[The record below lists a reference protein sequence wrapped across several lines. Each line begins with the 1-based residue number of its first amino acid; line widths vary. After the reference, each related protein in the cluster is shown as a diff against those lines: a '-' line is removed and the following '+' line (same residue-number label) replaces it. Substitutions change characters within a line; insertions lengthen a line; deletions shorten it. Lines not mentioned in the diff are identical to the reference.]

1 MEPSA
6 QLVAVATLLP
16 LLAGLICYFIR
27 SSAIRSLTV
36 IVTTVALI
44 AVSLLLLQN
53 GPLEYS
59 PPPVAGLEWN
69 TLITVADMALLV
81 VFLALGLYLRNAL
94 ITVLA
99 LAQAAILGYFEFVMG
114 AHVEVK
120 PALFVDELSIIMALV
135 ISIVG
140 SLICVYALQYMK
152 DHEHHIQLEGGTRQP
167 RFFFWLV
174 VFLGA
179 MNALVFA
186 NNLLWVYF
194 FWEITTL
201 CSFMLIRHDLTKE
214 SIANATRALWMN
226 SLGGVAFAAG
236 IVLMYE
242 RAHTLSLKELI
253 SAGAQPE
260 MVLLPLSLLVFA
272 GFTKA
277 AQMPFQSW
285 LLGAMVAPT
294 PVSALLHS
302 STMVKAGVY
311 LVIRL
316 APAYVG
322 TNLSTI
328 VALAGA
334 FTFLLAAMLAISQSN
349 AKRVLAYSTISN
361 LGLIIACAG
370 LNTPLAISAAI
381 MLIVFHAIS
390 KALLFLCTGVIEHK
404 IGSRDIE
411 DMEGLISRQPALAL
425 ITVVGIL
432 TMLLPPFAVLIS
444 KWAAIEASVRMPVIT
459 LFFIVGSAA
468 TVVFW
473 VKWVGKLLGAPS
485 GVGRRGGTSLE
496 SLYATP
502 LVLLVGMAVVLSAVV
517 APVVNAIVEHAVMP
531 YYKTAGITAVGVDLS
546 TGVGFITVWPLFLVL
561 MLVVAPAYFFVR
573 VKSEQVRPAYMC
585 GENTAAGPTVQ
596 FRTLQDKTEAIVTS
610 GYYFEKAL
618 GEKSLNVWAN
628 PVAIVLL
635 VALVGVVLR

>member
-1 MEPSA
+1 MEPVA
-6 QLVAVATLLP
+6 QLVAVLTLLP

-27 SSAIRSLTV
+27 SSAIRGLTV
-36 IVTTVALI
+36 IVTTIVLIVA
-44 AVSLLLLQN
+44 SLLLLQN
-53 GPLEYS
+53 GPFEYT
-59 PPPVAGLEWN
+59 PPPVAGMDWN
-69 TLITVADMALLV
+69 VLITFADMALLV

-99 LAQAAILGYFEFVMG
+99 LAQGAIMGYFEFVVG

-120 PALFVDELSIIMALV
+120 PALYVDELSIIMALV

-152 DHEHHIQLEGGTRQP
+152 DHEHHIHLAGTRQP

-174 VFLGA
+174 IFLGA

-186 NNLLWVYF
+186 NSLLWVYF
-194 FWEITTL
+194 FWEVTTL

-236 IVLMYE
+236 ILLMFE
-242 RAHTLSLKELI
+242 RAHTLSLKDII

-260 MVLLPLSLLVFA
+260 IVLLPLSLLVFA
-272 GFTKA
+272 GFTKS

-311 LVIRL
+311 LVVRL
-316 APAYVG
+316 APAYVD
-322 TNLSTI
+322 TNLSLL
-328 VALAGA
+328 VALAGS
-334 FTFLLAAMLAISQSN
+334 FTFLLTAVLAISQSN

-381 MLIVFHAIS
+381 MLIIFHAIS
-390 KALLFLCTGVIEHK
+390 KALLFLCTGTIEHK

-411 DMEGLISRQPALAL
+411 DMEGLISRQPLL
-425 ITVVGIL
+425 TIITVVGIL

-444 KWAAIEASVRMPVIT
+444 KWAAIEASVKMPLIT
-459 LFFIVGSAA
+459 LFFVVGSAA

-473 VKWVGKLLGAPS
+473 VKWVGRLLGAPA
-485 GVGRRGGTSLE
+485 GAERRGGPALE
-496 SLYATP
+496 SLYSTP
-502 LVLLVGMAVVLSAVV
+502 LVLLVVMAVALSAVV
-517 APVVNAIVEHAVMP
+517 AQVVDLVVEHAVMP
-531 YYKTAGITAVGVDLS
+531 YYKVAGISAAGADLS
-546 TGVGFITVWPLFLVL
+546 TGVGFIAVWPLFLVL
-561 MLVVAPAYFFVR
+561 LLVVVPAYLFVR

-585 GENTAAGPTVQ
+585 GEQAVGGPVVG
-596 FRTLQDKTEAIVTS
+596 FRSLQDKPETVVTT

-618 GEKSLNVWAN
+618 GEASLNRWAN
-628 PVAIVLL
+628 PVAIALL

>member
-1 MEPSA
+1 MEPVA

-16 LLAGLICYFIR
+16 LLAGLICYFLR

-36 IVTTVALI
+36 IVTTVVLI
-44 AVSLLLLQN
+44 VVSLLLLQN
-53 GPLEYS
+53 GPFEYT
-59 PPPVAGLEWN
+59 PPPIAGLEWN
-69 TLITVADMALLV
+69 ALITVADMALLV
-81 VFLALGLYLRNAL
+81 IFLALGLYLRNAL
-94 ITVLA
+94 VTVLA
-99 LAQAAILGYFEFVMG
+99 LAQVAIIGYFEFVMG

-120 PALFVDELSIIMALV
+120 PALYVDELSIIMALV

-152 DHEHHIQLEGGTRQP
+152 DHEHHLHLAGTRQP

-174 VFLGA
+174 IFLGA

-186 NNLLWVYF
+186 NNLMWVYF

-201 CSFMLIRHDLTKE
+201 CSFMLIRHDLTEE

-236 IVLMYE
+236 IVMMYE
-242 RAHTLSLKELI
+242 RAHTLSLKDLI

-260 MVLLPLSLLVFA
+260 AVLLPLALLVFA
-272 GFTKA
+272 GFTKS

-311 LVIRL
+311 LVVRL

-322 TNLSTI
+322 TNLSTL
-328 VALAGA
+328 VALGGA
-334 FTFLLAAMLAISQSN
+334 FTFLLTAVLAISQSN

-370 LNTPLAISAAI
+370 INTPLAISAAI

-390 KALLFLCTGVIEHK
+390 KALLFLCTGTIEQK

-411 DMEGLISRQPALAL
+411 DMEGLISRQPALAV

-444 KWAAIEASVRMPVIT
+444 KWAAIEASVHMPVIT
-459 LFFIVGSAA
+459 LFFVAGSAA

-473 VKWVGKLLGAPS
+473 VKWAGKLLEAPS
-485 GVGRRGGTSLE
+485 GVDRRSGATLE

-502 LVLLVGMAVVLSAVV
+502 LVLLVGMAVVLSALV
-517 APVVNAIVEHAVMP
+517 APVVDAIVKHAVMP
-531 YYKTAGITAVGVDLS
+531 YYKVAGISPVGGDLS

-561 MLVVAPAYFFVR
+561 LLVVIPAYFFVR

-585 GENTAAGPTVQ
+585 GEQAADGPKVQ
-596 FRTLQDKTEAIVTS
+596 FRSLSDQPETVVTA

-618 GEKSLNVWAN
+618 GEKSLNIWAN

>member
-1 MEPSA
+1 
-6 QLVAVATLLP
+6 
-16 LLAGLICYFIR
+16 
-27 SSAIRSLTV
+27 
-36 IVTTVALI
+36 
-44 AVSLLLLQN
+44 
-53 GPLEYS
+53 
-59 PPPVAGLEWN
+59 
-69 TLITVADMALLV
+69 
-81 VFLALGLYLRNAL
+81 
-94 ITVLA
+94 
-99 LAQAAILGYFEFVMG
+99 
-114 AHVEVK
+114 
-120 PALFVDELSIIMALV
+120 
-135 ISIVG
+135 
-140 SLICVYALQYMK
+140 
-152 DHEHHIQLEGGTRQP
+152 
-167 RFFFWLV
+167 
-174 VFLGA
+174 

-186 NNLLWVYF
+186 NNLMWVYF
-194 FWEITTL
+194 FWEVTTL
-201 CSFMLIRHDLTKE
+201 CSFMLIRHDLTDE

-236 IVLMYE
+236 IVLLFE

-253 SAGAQPE
+253 SGGAQPE
-260 MVLLPLSLLVFA
+260 VVLLPLALLVFA
-272 GFTKA
+272 GFTKS

-311 LVIRL
+311 LIVRL

-322 TNLSTI
+322 TNLSTL
-328 VALAGA
+328 VAVAGA
-334 FTFLLAAMLAISQSN
+334 FTFLITAVLAISQSN

-390 KALLFLCTGVIEHK
+390 KGLLFLCTGTIEQK

-425 ITVVGIL
+425 ITVMGIL

-485 GVGRRGGTSLE
+485 GVEAKGGPALE
-496 SLYATP
+496 SLYAAP
-502 LVLLVGMAVVLSAVV
+502 LVLLVGMAVVLSAGI
-517 APVVNAIVEHAVMP
+517 APVVDAIVRHAVMP
-531 YYKTAGITAVGVDLS
+531 YYQTAGIAPVGADLS
-546 TGVGFITVWPLFLVL
+546 TGVGFIAVWPLFLVL
-561 MLVVAPAYFFVR
+561 MLVVLPAYLFVR

-585 GENTAAGPTVQ
+585 GEQAADGSVVQ
-596 FRTLQDKTEAIVTS
+596 FRSLQDKPEAVMTS

-618 GEKSLNVWAN
+618 GETRLNVWAN
-628 PVAIVLL
+628 PVAILLL

>member
-1 MEPSA
+1 MEPIA

-16 LLAGLICYFIR
+16 LLAGLICYFVR

-36 IVTTVALI
+36 IVTTVVLI
-44 AVSLLLLQN
+44 GVSLLLLQN
-53 GPLEYS
+53 GPFEYS
-59 PPPVAGLEWN
+59 PPPVAGIEWN
-69 TLITVADMALLV
+69 SIIAVADLALLLL
-81 VFLALGLYLRNAL
+81 FLGLGLYLRNAL
-94 ITVLA
+94 IAVFAVAQLA
-99 LAQAAILGYFEFVMG
+99 IMGYFEFVMG
-114 AHVEVK
+114 AHAEVR
-120 PALFVDELSIIMALV
+120 PALYVDELSIIMALI

-140 SLICVYALQYMK
+140 SLICVYALQYMN
-152 DHEHHIQLEGGTRQP
+152 DHEHHLQLDRSRQP

-186 NNLLWVYF
+186 NNLTWVYF
-194 FWEITTL
+194 FWEVTTL
-201 CSFMLIRHDLTKE
+201 CSFMLIRHDLTPE

-236 IVLMYE
+236 IVFLFE

-253 SAGAQPE
+253 STGAQPE
-260 MVLLPLSLLVFA
+260 AVMLPLALLVFA
-272 GFTKA
+272 GFTKS

-311 LVIRL
+311 LVVRL

-322 TNLSTI
+322 TNLSTV
-328 VALAGA
+328 VAVAGA
-334 FTFLLAAMLAISQSN
+334 FTFLLTAVLAISQSN

-370 LNTPLAISAAI
+370 INTPLAISAAI

-390 KALLFLCTGVIEHK
+390 KALLFLCTGAIEQK

-411 DMEGLISRQPALAL
+411 DMEGLVSRQPALAI

-473 VKWVGKLLGAPS
+473 VKWMGKLLGVPTGVEHRDVPRLEGLYSAP
-485 GVGRRGGTSLE
+485 LM
-496 SLYATP
+496 
-502 LVLLVGMAVVLSAVV
+502 LLVGMAVVLSAMV
-517 APVVNAIVEHAVMP
+517 APVVDAIVGHAVLP
-531 YYKTAGITAVGVDLS
+531 YYKIAGIVSSGVDLS

-561 MLVVAPAYFFVR
+561 LVVVIPAYFFVQ
-573 VKSEQVRPAYMC
+573 VKDEQVRPAYMC
-585 GENTAAGPTVQ
+585 GEQASEGSLVQ
-596 FRTLQDKTEAIVTS
+596 FRSLQDEPEAVVT
-610 GYYFEKAL
+610 GNYYFEKAL
-618 GEKSLNVWAN
+618 GEKSLNIWAN
-628 PVAIVLL
+628 TVAILLL
-635 VALVGVVLR
+635 VALVGVVMQ

>member
-1 MEPSA
+1 MEPIA
-6 QLVAVATLLP
+6 QLVAVLTLLP

-36 IVTTVALI
+36 IVTTIVLI
-44 AVSLLLLQN
+44 AASLLLLQN
-53 GPLEYS
+53 GPFEYT
-59 PPPVAGLEWN
+59 PPPIAGIDWN
-69 TLITVADMALLV
+69 VLITIADMALLV
-81 VFLALGLYLRNAL
+81 VFLALGLHLRNAL
-94 ITVLA
+94 ITLLA
-99 LAQAAILGYFEFVMG
+99 LAQAAIMGYFEFVMG

-120 PALFVDELSIIMALV
+120 PALYVDELSIIMALV

-140 SLICVYALQYMK
+140 SLIGVYALQYMR
-152 DHEHHIQLEGGTRQP
+152 DHEHHIHLAGTRQP

-174 VFLGA
+174 MFLGA

-201 CSFMLIRHDLTKE
+201 CSFMLIRHDLTQE

-226 SLGGVAFAAG
+226 SLGGVAFAGA
-236 IVLMYE
+236 IVLLYE
-242 RAHTLSLKELI
+242 RAHTLSLRELI

-260 MVLLPLSLLVFA
+260 AVLLPLSLLVFA
-272 GFTKA
+272 GFTKS

-311 LVIRL
+311 LVVRL
-316 APAYVG
+316 APAYVD
-322 TNLSTI
+322 TNLSLL
-328 VALAGA
+328 VALAGS
-334 FTFLLAAMLAISQSN
+334 FTFLLAAVLAISQSN

-381 MLIVFHAIS
+381 LLIVFHAIS
-390 KALLFLCTGVIEHK
+390 KALLFLCTGTIEHK

-411 DMEGLISRQPALAL
+411 DMEGLISRQPLLAT

-432 TMLLPPFAVLIS
+432 TMVLPPFAVLIS
-444 KWAAIEASVRMPVIT
+444 KWAAIEASVKMPLIT
-459 LFFIVGSAA
+459 LFFVVGSAA

-485 GVGRRGGTSLE
+485 GVERRGGPALE
-496 SLYATP
+496 TLYSTP
-502 LVLLVGMAVVLSAVV
+502 LLLLVVMAVALSAVV
-517 APVVNAIVEHAVMP
+517 APVVNLVVEHAVMP
-531 YYKTAGITAVGVDLS
+531 YYKVAGISAAGADLS

-561 MLVVAPAYFFVR
+561 LLVVVPAYLFVR
-573 VKSEQVRPAYMC
+573 VKAEQVRPAYMC
-585 GENTAAGPTVQ
+585 GEHTVAGPAVE
-596 FRTLQDKTEAIVTS
+596 FRSLQDKSEAVVTT

-618 GEKSLNVWAN
+618 GETSLNRWAN
-628 PVAIVLL
+628 PVAIALL

>member
-1 MEPSA
+1 MEPIA
-6 QLVAVATLLP
+6 QLVAVAILLP

-27 SSAIRSLTV
+27 STAIRSLTV
-36 IVTTVALI
+36 IVTSIALI
-44 AVSLLLLQN
+44 ADSLLLLQN
-53 GPLEYS
+53 GPFEFTPS
-59 PPPVAGLEWN
+59 PLAGMDWN
-69 TLITVADMALLV
+69 LLITWADMALLV
-81 VFLALGLYLRNAL
+81 LFLALGIYLRNAL
-94 ITVLA
+94 VIVLA
-99 LAQAAILGYFEFVMG
+99 LAQGAVMGYFEFVMG
-114 AHVEVK
+114 AHAEVK
-120 PALFVDELSIIMALV
+120 PAFFVDELSIIMALV

-140 SLICVYALQYMK
+140 SLICVYAIQYMK
-152 DHEHHIQLEGGTRQP
+152 DHEHHIHLEGTRQP

-174 VFLGA
+174 IFLGA

-186 NNLLWVYF
+186 NSLMWVYF

-201 CSFMLIRHDLTKE
+201 CSFMLIRHDLTQE

-242 RAHTLSLKELI
+242 RAHTLSLKELV
-253 SAGAQPE
+253 STGAQPE
-260 MVLLPLSLLVFA
+260 VVLLPLALLVFA
-272 GFTKA
+272 GFTKS

-311 LVIRL
+311 LVVRL

-322 TNLSTI
+322 TNLSTLI
-328 VALAGA
+328 ALAGA
-334 FTFLLAAMLAISQSN
+334 FTFVVTAVLAISQSN

-381 MLIVFHAIS
+381 MLIIFHAIS
-390 KALLFLCTGVIEHK
+390 KALLFLCTGTIEHK

-459 LFFIVGSAA
+459 LFFVIGSAA

-473 VKWVGKLLGAPS
+473 VKWVGKLLGAPTGLGPR
-485 GVGRRGGTSLE
+485 GVQSLE
-496 SLYATP
+496 GLYSTP
-502 LVLLVGMAVVLSAVV
+502 LVLLVGMAVILSAGI
-517 APVVNAIVEHAVMP
+517 APVVDAIVKHAVMP
-531 YYKTAGITAVGVDLS
+531 YYRAPGISPVGADLS

-561 MLVVAPAYFFVR
+561 MLVVLPTYLFVR
-573 VKSEQVRPAYMC
+573 VKAEQIRPAYMC
-585 GENTAAGPTVQ
+585 GEQAGDGSTVQ
-596 FRTLQDKTEAIVTS
+596 FRSLQDRPEPVMTS
-610 GYYFEKAL
+610 SYYFERAL

-628 PVAIVLL
+628 PVAILLL